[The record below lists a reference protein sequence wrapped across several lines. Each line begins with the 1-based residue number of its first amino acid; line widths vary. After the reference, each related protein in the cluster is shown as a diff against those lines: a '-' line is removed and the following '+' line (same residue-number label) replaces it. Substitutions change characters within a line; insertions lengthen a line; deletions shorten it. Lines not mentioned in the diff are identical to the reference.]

1 MDTVTLLLFLSGFVL
16 LVVGADILVQGARG
30 LAVAAGVSQLVIG
43 LTIVAYGT
51 SSPEIVVA
59 VLSSWEGQSDLAVGN
74 VVGSNISNILLVLG
88 FSAAIAPLI
97 VSRQLVRLEIPLMI
111 GISFLLMLM
120 GIDGKLGKLDGFI
133 LCAGAIIY
141 TVFTIY
147 KSRQENERS
156 RLEANQEQG
165 NKSSSQSL
173 RQTLTQLGMILIGIV
188 MLLLGSGWLIDG
200 AVAVAK
206 IWGVG
211 ELIIGL
217 TIVAIGTS
225 LPELA
230 TSVAATIRGE
240 RDLAVGNVV
249 GSNIFNILLVLGL
262 SGLIAPDGVTVPLP
276 ALNFDIPVMIAVAIA
291 CLPIFFS
298 GYRIARWEG
307 FLFLGYY
314 IAYTLYLFL
323 NATEHNALDAFS
335 KIMLTFVMPLTVI
348 TLVIVSLRA
357 FNSNN
362 NN

>member
-1 MDTVTLLLFLSGFVL
+1 MNTVTFLSFLSGFVL
-16 LVVGADILVQGARG
+16 LVIGADILVRGASG
-30 LAVAAGVSQLVIG
+30 LAAAAKISQLVIG

-59 VLSSWEGQSDLAVGN
+59 LLSSMEGQSDLAVGN
-74 VVGSNISNILLVLG
+74 VVGSNISNILLILG
-88 FSAAIAPLI
+88 FSAVMAPLI
-97 VSRQLVRLEIPLMI
+97 VSRQIVRLEIPLMI

-120 GIDGKLGKLDGFI
+120 GIDGKLGKFDGLI
-133 LCAGAIIY
+133 LCAGAIAY

-147 KSRQENERS
+147 ASRQETES
-156 RLEANQEQG
+156 FQTEPTQEQG
-165 NKSSSQSL
+165 NVRSSKGFW
-173 RQTLTQLGMILIGIV
+173 QTFVQMGMIVIGIA
-188 MLLLGSGWLIDG
+188 MLVLASDWLIDG
-200 AVAVAK
+200 AVALAK
-206 IWGVG
+206 MLGVG

-230 TSVAATIRGE
+230 TSVAATLRGE
-240 RDLAVGNVV
+240 RDLAVGNAV

-262 SGLIAPDGVTVPLP
+262 SGVIAPNGVLVSAP

-291 CLPIFFS
+291 CLPIFFT

-314 IAYTLYLFL
+314 LAYTAYLFL
-323 NATEHNALDAFS
+323 NATEHEALAAFS

-348 TLVIVSLRA
+348 TLVIVALRSLKNDSGA
-357 FNSNN
+357 
-362 NN
+362 

>member
-1 MDTVTLLLFLSGFVL
+1 
-16 LVVGADILVQGARG
+16 
-30 LAVAAGVSQLVIG
+30 
-43 LTIVAYGT
+43 GT
-51 SSPEIVVA
+51 SSPEIFVA
-59 VLSSWEGQSDLAVGN
+59 VLSSWEGKSDLAVGN
-74 VVGSNISNILLVLG
+74 VVGSNISNILLILG
-88 FSAAIAPLI
+88 FSAVIAPLV

-120 GIDGKLGKLDGFI
+120 GIDGKLGKLDGLI
-133 LCAGAIIY
+133 LCAGAVIY
-141 TVFTIY
+141 TFLTIY
-147 KSRQENERS
+147 KSRQENQRS
-156 RLEANQEQG
+156 QSEANQEQG
-165 NKSSSQSL
+165 NTSSNQGF
-173 RQTLTQLGMILIGIV
+173 RQTLMQVGMIVIGMV

-200 AVAVAK
+200 AVKVAQ
-206 IWGVG
+206 ILGVG

-240 RDLAVGNVV
+240 RDLAVGNAI

-262 SGLIAPDGVTVPLP
+262 SGLIAPNGVIVPSP
-276 ALNFDIPVMIAVAIA
+276 ALHFDIPVMIAVAIA

-323 NATEHNALDAFS
+323 HATEHNALAAFS
-335 KIMLTFVMPLTVI
+335 EIMLTFVMPLTVI
-348 TLVIVSLRA
+348 TLVIVALRA

-362 NN
+362 SN